1 MCEQDGQK
9 GLLEIG
15 EGSWKVSADGSCWK
29 KKKQMQHLFGGWM
42 WNTDVVVVT
51 KEQVT
56 PEKGAG
62 SGRQRLRSSARE
74 STAVGWQQNKVT
86 HVFVAGVWGT
96 CARERRHMAAYQAVV
111 GGRSDGVGL
120 AGEGHFYCGG
130 SLEKKH
136 HGGRKR
142 GHAMRWVLFTH
153 KELHYC
159 RSQPKELW
167 YHMRFRGTVSKSTHM
182 KNLFIIRERSN

>member
-1 MCEQDGQK
+1 
-9 GLLEIG
+9 
-15 EGSWKVSADGSCWK
+15 
-29 KKKQMQHLFGGWM
+29 
-42 WNTDVVVVT
+42 
-51 KEQVT
+51 
-56 PEKGAG
+56 
-62 SGRQRLRSSARE
+62 
-74 STAVGWQQNKVT
+74 
-86 HVFVAGVWGT
+86 
-96 CARERRHMAAYQAVV
+96 MAAYQAVV

-159 RSQPKELW
+159 RSQPKEL
-167 YHMRFRGTVSKSTHM
+167 
-182 KNLFIIRERSN
+182 